1 MPTLN
6 DGKFSFDIP
15 TVELSR
21 GLRPTSRNPRNSK
34 FLVECVGAVGR
45 DNVLQVL
52 DDLSEDQIDTSAL
65 TADFPYP
72 QLFIFKNLIVVC
84 TSTKIYEIVAG
95 VLTERLSVTAGLI
108 WSAVEFD
115 DFIYMSNGK
124 VAVKRSFESKAWAT
138 TTDYPIASTICDYNG
153 QIFVGA
159 PGVEWV

>member
-15 TVELSR
+15 TAELAR

-34 FLVECVGAVGR
+34 FLVECIGAVGR

-124 VAVKRSFESKAWAT
+124 VAVKRSFESKTWAT
-138 TTDYPIASTICDYNG
+138 TTDYPIASTICDYHG
-153 QIFVGA
+153 QVFVGA
-159 PGVEWV
+159 PDVEWV